1 MLSAGSRYVKFDN
14 LVIFDE
20 IASGSLGALQEL
32 HLDHNQIG
40 DAGMTHVSRAIA
52 SGALGALVTLGLA
65 KGIASATLG

>member
-1 MLSAGSRYVKFDN
+1 
-14 LVIFDE
+14 
-20 IASGSLGALQEL
+20 LQEL